1 MSESIQKMREQRNE
15 LAREAR
21 NMLDSV
27 SKEDWSKDTHGSKY
41 DEVLNKI
48 DTIDA
53 SIKRQ
58 QDLLDR
64 TAEKEFSAMGGK
76 FVGIDDA
83 KAKMR
88 AIDNKWFR
96 GGDKALSAE
105 DWAVK
110 NTMSTTTPTEG
121 GYTVQ
126 TEVASELIQ
135 SLKAFGPMRRLA
147 TIIPSSRGNNM
158 SWPTSDNTDQEGEW
172 VAQNTEANDLDPVF
186 GTVGLNAHKLGSKV
200 ITVPIELLQD
210 SQINIEKFVN
220 DQLASRM
227 GRTANKGYTI
237 GTGTTQPDGIV
248 TKAGDSGV
256 SVNTTTGITYNK
268 LLDLEHSVDPAY
280 REMGAGWMF
289 ADSTL
294 KLIRKLVDEQ
304 ERPIFVP
311 SYDRGIAQGAPAE
324 LMGRPIYINQ
334 NMAAFT
340 GTNKFILFGL
350 FSKYYIRDAM
360 EVTYFRFSDS
370 PYTKKGQVG
379 FLAWARTGGN
389 LTDTSAV
396 KYAIATG
403 S

>member
-21 NMLDSV
+21 NMLDAV
-27 SKEDWSKDTHGSKY
+27 SKEDWSKDTHGAKY

-48 DTIDA
+48 DTIDD

-76 FVGIDDA
+76 ITDCDM
-83 KAKMR
+83 KAKIKT
-88 AIDNKWFR
+88 IDNKWFR
-96 GGDKALSAE
+96 GGDKALTAD

-110 NTMSTTTPTEG
+110 NTMSTTTPAEG

-172 VAQNTEANDLDPVF
+172 VAQNTEANDLDTAF
-186 GTVGLNAHKLGSKV
+186 GTVGLNVHKLGSKV

-220 DQLASRM
+220 EQLASRM

-280 REMGAGWMF
+280 REMGVGWMF

-294 KLIRKLVDEQ
+294 KLIRGLVDEQ

-311 SYDRGIAQGAPAE
+311 SYDRGIVQGATAE
-324 LMGRPIYINQ
+324 LIDR
-334 NMAAFT
+334 
-340 GTNKFILFGL
+340 K
-350 FSKYYIRDAM
+350 S
-360 EVTYFRFSDS
+360 V
-370 PYTKKGQVG
+370 V
-379 FLAWARTGGN
+379 
-389 LTDTSAV
+389 
-396 KYAIATG
+396 
-403 S
+403 

>member
-27 SKEDWSKDTHGSKY
+27 SKEDWSKDTHGAKY
-41 DEVLNKI
+41 DEILNKI
-48 DTIDA
+48 DSIDA

-64 TAEKEFSAMGGK
+64 TAENEFSDMGGRL
-76 FVGIDDA
+76 VDIDDA

-96 GGDKALSAE
+96 GGDNALSAD

-110 NTMSTTTPTEG
+110 NAMSTTTPAEG

-135 SLKAFGPMRRLA
+135 SLKAFGPMRLLA

-158 SWPTSDNTDQEGEW
+158 NWPTCDNTDQEGEW
-172 VAQNTEANDLDPVF
+172 VAQNTEANDLDPAF
-186 GTVGLNAHKLGSKV
+186 GTVSLNVHKLGSKV

-210 SQINIEKFVN
+210 SQINIEKLVN

-227 GRTANKGYTI
+227 GRTANKGYTV

-256 SVNTTTGITYNK
+256 SVNTTTGITYNT

-294 KLIRKLVDEQ
+294 KLIRQLVDEQ
-304 ERPIFVP
+304 ERPLFVP

-334 NMAAFT
+334 HMAAFA

-389 LTDTSAV
+389 LVDTSAV